1 MGLKHGHVTQSGH
14 GVTFPTLPAD
24 HDSYEYSVMTY
35 QQFPD
40 DSPSDGD
47 SAPDHPTTY
56 MQDDIAALQYMYGAN
71 YSFNNG
77 ARPTPGTPPPVRKA
91 LTASRRSTSMERP
104 RQPTARFS

>member
-1 MGLKHGHVTQSGH
+1 MWFNPNGYNNPTIGSFQDAAGIMHELGHAMGLKHGHVTQAGH
-14 GVTFPTLPAD
+14 GVTFPTLPTD

-40 DSPSDGD
+40 DSPSNGD

-71 YSFNNG
+71 YN
-77 ARPTPGTPPPVRKA
+77 
-91 LTASRRSTSMERP
+91 L
-104 RQPTARFS
+104 Q